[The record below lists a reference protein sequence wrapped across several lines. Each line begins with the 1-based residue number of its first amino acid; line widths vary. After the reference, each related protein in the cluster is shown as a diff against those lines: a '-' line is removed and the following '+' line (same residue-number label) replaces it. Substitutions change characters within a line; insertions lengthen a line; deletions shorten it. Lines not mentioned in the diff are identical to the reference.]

1 VCAEIQNIRFG
12 IYVIA
17 QNPQDFEQLIA
28 KYKLQNTKYKTGM
41 EMGYFDFNF

>member
-1 VCAEIQNIRFG
+1 VCTEIQNIRFG

-17 QNPQDFEQLIA
+17 QNLVDCEQLIA
-28 KYKLQNTKYKTGM
+28 KYKLQNAKYKTGM